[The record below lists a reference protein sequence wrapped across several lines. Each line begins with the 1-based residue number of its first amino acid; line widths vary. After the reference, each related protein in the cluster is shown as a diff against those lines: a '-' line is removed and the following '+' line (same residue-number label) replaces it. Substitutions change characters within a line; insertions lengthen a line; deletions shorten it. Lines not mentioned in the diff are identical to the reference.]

1 MNSKNKR
8 TVFFVSDRTGLTA
21 ETLGRSLISQFD
33 GIEFQRITLPFIDTA
48 DKARVAAERIDA
60 AALIDKQRP
69 LVFSTLIQPELRDIL
84 SESNGLFL
92 DLFDVFIAPL
102 EAELGIAPSHEVGLS
117 HGMGAG
123 YSARINAVNYA
134 LNHDDGGITHDLP
147 SADIVL
153 VGVSRCGKTPTSLY
167 LALQFGIH
175 AANYPLVEEDFDA
188 NELPAA
194 LKPLR
199 DKLYGLTISPERLHQ
214 IRAERSPDSRYA
226 SVENCRKEV
235 RQAENL
241 MGQFNIPLLDTTS
254 MSVEEIATTIV
265 HLTGLRH

>member
-33 GIEFQRITLPFIDTA
+33 GVEFQRVTLPYIDTEE
-48 DKARVAAERIDA
+48 KARAASERIGA
-60 AALIDKQRP
+60 ASKTDKQRA

-84 SESNGLFL
+84 SESDGLFL

-102 EAELGIAPSHEVGLS
+102 EAELGMTSSHEVGLS
-117 HGMGAG
+117 HGIGAG

-147 SADIVL
+147 NADIVL

-175 AANYPLVEEDFDA
+175 AANYPLVEEDFDTKD
-188 NELPAA
+188 LPLA

-199 DKLYGLTISPERLHQ
+199 NKLFGLTISPQRLHQ
-214 IRAERSPDSRYA
+214 IRVERSPDSRYA
-226 SVENCRKEV
+226 SLENCRKEI

-241 MGQFNIPLLDTTS
+241 MKQFNIPQLDTTS

-265 HLTGLRH
+265 HQTGLRH